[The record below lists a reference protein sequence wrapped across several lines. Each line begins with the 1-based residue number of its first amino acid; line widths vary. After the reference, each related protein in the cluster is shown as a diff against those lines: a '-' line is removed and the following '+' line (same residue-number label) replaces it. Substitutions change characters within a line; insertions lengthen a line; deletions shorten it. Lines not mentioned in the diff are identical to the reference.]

1 MSYVSYDV
9 MIHWHMGVPRGGTEG
24 RSEEHGVAEE
34 RGDVL
39 RPERRRAVFL
49 WPYCIPREPRGHCG
63 SSRPTPMP
71 NASLQRSLPPIPS
84 ALECPRNFSHER
96 W

>member
-39 RPERRRAVFL
+39 RPERRRAVFFVTL
-49 WPYCIPREPRGHCG
+49 LYPARTTGPLR
-63 SSRPTPMP
+63 
-71 NASLQRSLPPIPS
+71 
-84 ALECPRNFSHER
+84 F
-96 W
+96 